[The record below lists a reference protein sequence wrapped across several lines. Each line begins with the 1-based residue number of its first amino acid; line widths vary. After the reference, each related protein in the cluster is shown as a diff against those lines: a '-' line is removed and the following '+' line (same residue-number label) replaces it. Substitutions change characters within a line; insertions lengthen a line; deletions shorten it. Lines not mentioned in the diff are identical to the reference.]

1 MPISLSE
8 FCKNNNLAKSSVY
21 RKCQAIGIKAVNGLT
36 EEDCDRLKREFG
48 VGAMILRPS
57 TSIDVPTV
65 GVAPSI
71 ASDLSH
77 IDAARKKAA
86 ALTGE
91 SAERLQEFLD
101 GYAQH
106 RVMGAIASIDAQVAA
121 LEGKALNNALGKLG
135 SGNAA

>member
-1 MPISLSE
+1 MSVSLSE

-21 RKCQAIGIKAVNGLT
+21 RKCQSLGINAANGLT
-36 EEDCDRLKREFG
+36 DEDCDRLKREFG

-57 TSIDVPTV
+57 TSIDIPNV
-65 GVAPSI
+65 GAAPSI

-77 IDAARKKAA
+77 VDAARQQAA
-86 ALTGE
+86 ALTGA

-121 LEGKALNNALGKLG
+121 FEGKALNNALGKLAG
-135 SGNAA
+135 GNAA